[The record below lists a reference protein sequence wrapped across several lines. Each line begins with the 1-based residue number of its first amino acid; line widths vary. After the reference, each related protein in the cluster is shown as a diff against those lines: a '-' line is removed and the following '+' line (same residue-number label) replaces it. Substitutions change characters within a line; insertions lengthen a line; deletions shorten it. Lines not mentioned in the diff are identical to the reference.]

1 MYKIS
6 TWEVCV
12 NGKHPWLTWLERANE
27 MKHPRN
33 TLDLMPCEWCGGGEN
48 DKNMISM
55 SHLKPDVEKTKL
67 TQ

>member
-1 MYKIS
+1 M
-6 TWEVCV
+6 V
-12 NGKHPWLTWLERANE
+12 NTLERANE
-27 MKHPRN
+27 IKHPRK

-55 SHLKPDVEKTKL
+55 PHLKPDVEKTKL